1 MKTKI
6 MSIFTRTPL
15 HVGCGSSVGAV
26 DQPVVRERHTGYP
39 VIPGSTIKG
48 VLADLWR
55 TEGTDVKVIEKK
67 DNDGNIKSKNF
78 VRIDGGDAQKLF
90 GDNSEK
96 NGNAASGNLLI
107 GEGKLLVFPVRSARG
122 GYALVTCPFALSR
135 FKRDCAKAK
144 DMPIPEC
151 NDDSKVIVSSKSVLL
166 FQTEQTVLL
175 ESYVFDAEKATADAD
190 AVAKELLDLMPT
202 DYVWQDIVKRLAIV
216 SDTTFKRCVMDTC
229 EIAQH
234 NRINDF
240 TGVVDDGALFNQENV
255 PSETMFYSV
264 FNELKDG
271 CIKSVEDRLK
281 SDKVN
286 ELLQIGADITTG
298 LGWCSVGF
306 CGKEA

>member
-1 MKTKI
+1 MNTKI
-6 MSIFTRTPL
+6 LTIFTRTPL

-39 VIPGSTIKG
+39 VIPGSSIKG

-55 TEGTDVKVIEKK
+55 EEGTDVKVVEKK
-67 DNDGNIKSKNF
+67 DKDGNIMSKNL
-78 VRIDGGDAQKLF
+78 VRIDGGVAKKLF

-96 NGNAASGNLLI
+96 NGNAASGNLLV
-107 GEGKLLVFPVRSARG
+107 GEGKLLAFPVRSAKG

-135 FKRDCAKAK
+135 FKRDYAKAK
-144 DMPIPEC
+144 DMPIPDC
-151 NDDSKVIVSSKSVLL
+151 CDDAKVIVSSESCLM
-166 FQTEQTVLL
+166 FQTEQAVLL
-175 ESYVFDAEKATADAD
+175 ESYAFDAEKMTDAD
-190 AVAKELLDLMPT
+190 VIAKQLLDLMPT
-202 DYVWQDIVKRLAIV
+202 DCVWQDVVKRLVIV
-216 SDTTFKRCVMDTC
+216 SDTTFKRFVTDTC

-240 TGVVDDGALFNQENV
+240 TGVVDEGALFNQENV

-264 FNELKDG
+264 FNELKEG
-271 CIKSVEDRLK
+271 CIKAVEDKLK
-281 SDKVN
+281 SDNVN

-298 LGWCSVGF
+298 LGWCSIGF